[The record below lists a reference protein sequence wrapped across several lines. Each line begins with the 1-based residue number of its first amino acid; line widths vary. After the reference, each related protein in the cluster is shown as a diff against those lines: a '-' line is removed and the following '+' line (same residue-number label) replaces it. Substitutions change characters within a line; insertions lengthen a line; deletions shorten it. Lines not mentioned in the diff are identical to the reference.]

1 MLVLSMRRGETT
13 TITAPDGSRISA
25 VILNNDY
32 SCQEIRL
39 GFEAPKDYL
48 ILRDE
53 LCRRLLDT
61 LHYTPI
67 FRLSCSSAAT
77 QLIAADSE
85 TVAREHYQSLYLHSQ
100 DIQIQPLLD
109 RYQHPDYLALET
121 CWLRKRALPVAVAE
135 SAEV

>member
-25 VILNNDY
+25 VILNNDV

-39 GFEAPKDYL
+39 GFDAPKDYL

-67 FRLSCSSAAT
+67 FRLSCGVAPT
-77 QLIAADSE
+77 QLIAAESE
-85 TVAREHYQSLYLHSQ
+85 TLACEHYQSLYPQSF
-100 DIQIQPLLD
+100 DIQVQGVD
-109 RYQHPDYLALET
+109 SRYRHPDYMALET
-121 CWLRKRALPVAVAE
+121 CWLRKGKLPVAVAE
-135 SAEV
+135 SPVD